1 MVDGAVQVSAA
12 VFRSLNL
19 TELRKT
25 SSQAFS
31 LPLYDNPSEQFETI
45 LVLLLWL
52 QVSFKLTKLPP
63 TWPSFLLED
72 ADVDAAVNMEM
83 FGI

>member
-1 MVDGAVQVSAA
+1 MDGAVQVSAA

-45 LVLLLWL
+45 LVLLL
-52 QVSFKLTKLPP
+52 
-63 TWPSFLLED
+63 
-72 ADVDAAVNMEM
+72 
-83 FGI
+83 